1 MAPASP
7 AQFFGY
13 GSLVNRA
20 THGYAPALPATL
32 PGWRRAWLQLPGRPF
47 AILSAEPAPGQIDG
61 LLAAVPGDDW
71 AALDLREALYRRHP
85 VQVAG
90 ASAHIYAVPDARP
103 ATAETPILR
112 SYLDAVIQGFL
123 REHGPQGA
131 ARFHASTAHWVRVL
145 DDRSAPLY
153 PRAQRLTARETA
165 AVDALISA
173 G

>member
-1 MAPASP
+1 MAPPPP
-7 AQFFGY
+7 ARFFGY

-20 THGYAPALPATL
+20 THGCAPARPATL
-32 PGWRRAWLQLPGRPF
+32 AGWRRVWLQLPGRPH

-61 LLAAVPGDDW
+61 LLADVPHGDW

-90 ASAHIYAVPDARP
+90 ASAQIYTVPGASP
-103 ATAETPILR
+103 ATDDSPILR

-123 REHGPQGA
+123 REHGPGGP
-131 ARFHASTAHWVRVL
+131 ARFRASTAHWVRVE
-145 DDRSAPLY
+145 DDRRAPLY
-153 PRAQRLTARETA
+153 PRAQRLTAQETA
-165 AVDALISA
+165 LVDALIAA